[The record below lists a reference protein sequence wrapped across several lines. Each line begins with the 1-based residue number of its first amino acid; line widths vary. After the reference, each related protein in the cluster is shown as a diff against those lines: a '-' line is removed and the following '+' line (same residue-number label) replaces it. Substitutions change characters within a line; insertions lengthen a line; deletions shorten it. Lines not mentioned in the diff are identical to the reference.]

1 MGSKSS
7 KVAND
12 KSDGKPKSLMAQD
25 RKCRDCFCIPVFLAC
40 WAGMIFVAILGYQ
53 HGDPA
58 RLLYGIDYKGN
69 NCGSVS
75 GVCHNGKGSCGQ
87 FLTFPRMDEDLY
99 RAQQQGVLNDPT
111 KILTFPFFGICR
123 SACPEGVRDVNGDGE
138 IDNWICAYDTLSEL
152 NSLYGINSVSSEIP
166 SASARYVLEEC
177 LVKKAAFPFLA
188 FLSLSTT
195 ELLPNG
201 DTANCQKYMEDCSKM
216 FAEERDLF
224 FKCIPV
230 TEDNTTCTRSPFL
243 EYHNRSISTMDG
255 TNTNRPASDP
265 HCGECLDPVEDVDGS
280 PMDPGSSS
288 CRAKKVYAS
297 SEATVAAINPV
308 FASIND
314 FTSIMQQW
322 LGDVYL
328 TWWQITVCGA
338 ALPIGLGAVWL
349 LLLRLF
355 AKTFVLVILWGLFF
369 GLTFLSLQFLIYG
382 NVITAAILSDVF
394 DAISNVTGIV
404 IDSTAVSADITNVD
418 VFGTE
423 EASQEQAYAILG
435 WVMTGITVI
444 YLLLLII
451 LYRRIR
457 IAVAVIKEAT
467 KCVAVMPLI
476 MLFPILTVAVTLL
489 LLFYWCYIGL
499 YLVTMGELTS
509 TTINHT
515 ATSRRRLDA
524 TGSNV
529 TTVLQLGGFSYVEW
543 IVIFHC
549 IGILWTTHF
558 VSAIGDTTIAGA
570 VGSWYWAAPDDK
582 EKVKQMPRF
591 PIFKSLK
598 RVLRYHLGSL
608 MFGSFII
615 TLVQVIRAILM
626 YIDKQT
632 TALQKQNKLVRV
644 LMKVLHCCLWCLE
657 KCLKFITKNAYI
669 MIALFGKSFCTSTKD
684 AFLLIIGNIGR
695 IGTATALSNLVILC
709 GRLLIVTAVAFI
721 LNSILTL
728 TAIGDAAPS
737 SVVFPTIL
745 TIILSWYVSGC
756 FLGVYGL
763 TIDTIMVSF
772 CVDDAKNDGTPEHP
786 YYMTRSL
793 RRITNKWN
801 KQAQRKKEEVLTD
814 DEDDVASPK
823 AKPAAKAAGA
833 VDIL

>member
-7 KVAND
+7 KIAND
-12 KSDGKPKSLMAQD
+12 KGDGKPQSLMAQE
-25 RKCRDCFCIPVFLAC
+25 RKCRDCFCIPIFLAC
-40 WAGMIFVAILGYQ
+40 WAGMIFMAILGYQ
-53 HGDPA
+53 YGDPA
-58 RLLYGIDYKGN
+58 RLLYGIDYMGN
-69 NCGSVS
+69 NCGSATAE
-75 GVCHNGKGSCGQ
+75 CHDGPGSCGQ

-111 KILTFPFFGICR
+111 KILTFPFFGVCR
-123 SACPEGVRDVNGDGE
+123 KGCPEGVQDVNGDGE
-138 IDNWICAYDTLSEL
+138 IDNWICTYDTLSEL
-152 NSLYGINSVSSEIP
+152 NSLYGINTVSSEIP
-166 SASARYVLEEC
+166 SSAARYVLEEC
-177 LVKKAAFPFLA
+177 LVKKANFPFLSY
-188 FLSLSTT
+188 LSLSTT

-216 FAEERDLF
+216 FAQEKDLF
-224 FKCIPV
+224 FKCIPI
-230 TEDNTTCTRSPFL
+230 TEENSTCTRSPFL
-243 EYHNRSISTMDG
+243 EYYNRSVSTLDG

-265 HCGECLDPVEDVDGS
+265 HCGECLDPVEDTNGA

-288 CRAKKVYAS
+288 CRAKKVFAS

-314 FTSIMQQW
+314 FTSILQQW
-322 LGDVYL
+322 LGDVYI

-338 ALPIGLGAVWL
+338 VLPIGLGAVWL

-355 AKTFVLVILWGLFF
+355 AKTFVMIILWGLFF

-382 NVITAAILSDVF
+382 NVITATMLSDAL
-394 DAISNVTGIV
+394 DALSNATGIV
-404 IDSTAVSADITNVD
+404 IDSMAVSADITNVD

-423 EASQEQAYAILG
+423 AASQEQAYAILG

-444 YLLLLII
+444 YLLLLIV

-457 IAVAVIKEAT
+457 IAIAVIREAT

-476 MLFPILTVAVTLL
+476 MLFPIVTVAITLVL
-489 LLFYWCYIGL
+489 MFYWCYIGL
-499 YLVTMGELTS
+499 YLVTMGNLETIL
-509 TTINHT
+509 INHT
-515 ATSRRRLDA
+515 DTGRRLDA
-524 TGSNV
+524 TGSNITSV
-529 TTVLQLGGFSYVEW
+529 KLLSGFSYVEW

-549 IGILWTTHF
+549 VGILWTTHF
-558 VSAIGDTTIAGA
+558 VSAIGSTTIAGA
-570 VGSWYWAAPDDK
+570 VGSWYWASPDDK
-582 EKVKQMPRF
+582 EKAKKMPRF
-591 PIFKSLK
+591 PIIKSLK

-608 MFGSFII
+608 LFGSFII
-615 TLVQVIRAILM
+615 TVVQVIRAILM

-632 TALQKQNKLVRV
+632 AALQKKNRLVRI
-644 LMKVLHCCLWCLE
+644 LMKVMHCCLWCLE
-657 KCLKFITKNAYI
+657 KILKFITKNAYI

-721 LNSILTL
+721 LNAILTL
-728 TAIGDAAPS
+728 TATGAAAPS
-737 SVVFPTIL
+737 SVVLPTIV

-772 CVDDAKNDGTPEHP
+772 CVDDAKNDGSPEHP

-793 RRITNKWN
+793 RKITNKWN
-801 KQAQRKKEEVLTD
+801 KQAQRKKEANLSD
-814 DEDDVASPK
+814 DEDDVRSPK
-823 AKPAAKAAGA
+823 ASTPAKAAGGA
-833 VDIL
+833 DIL